1 MDLLSLLWMM
11 GLSAGAIV
19 IAFGAGWFISRRRR
33 PREDAPV
40 SAKMLTQRVRAVGK
54 LVALEVCA
62 KEIATAKHGWD
73 WLPPIL
79 LSPARIAMIFHYEK
93 QYSVDLSSLG
103 PGDVR
108 ERSPGVFRVRLP
120 AIEGALRLT
129 DVTPYDIQS
138 GRLIGLLDIIQMNAE
153 RQTSLM
159 RAAQEQATAL
169 FATSDA
175 RYLEAARLAAER
187 QLASLLELFDVEIE
201 LAWSE
206 PEQEEAQP
214 RVDVTGRA
222 KLLTGSAA

>member
-33 PREDAPV
+33 PREEAPV
-40 SAKMLTQRVRAVGK
+40 SAKMLAQRVRAVGK

-93 QYSVDLSSLG
+93 QYSVDLSSLQ
-103 PGDVR
+103 PADVR
-108 ERSPGVFRVRLP
+108 ELSAGRFGVRLP
-120 AIEGALRLT
+120 AIEGSLRLT

-138 GRLIGLLDIIQMNAE
+138 GRLMGLLDIIQMNAE

-159 RAAQEQATAL
+159 RAAQEQATGL
-169 FATSDA
+169 FTASDA
-175 RYLEAARLAAER
+175 RYHEAARIAAER

-201 LAWSE
+201 LEWTE
-206 PEQEEAQP
+206 PEHEETSP
-214 RVDVTGRA
+214 RVDVAGRA
-222 KLLTGSAA
+222 RFLTGSAA